1 MRLEHYWYRKN
12 AISTLLLPL
21 SWAYQGLSQVRRA
34 YYRQLN
40 QRRSR
45 PSVPVVV
52 VGNVTV
58 GGTGKTPLINWLAD
72 LLKARG
78 YKPGIV
84 SRGYGGRTKS
94 WPQFVN
100 NDSDPTQV
108 GDEPVLI
115 ASHCRCPV
123 VVDPNRS
130 TALYT
135 LLNASDCDV
144 ILSDDG
150 LQHYALIRDIE
161 IAVIDGDRRFGN
173 GYCLPAGPL
182 RESPRRLRQVDFV
195 VANGRARDSE
205 ISMNLEGEYAV
216 NLMEPAHQRPL
227 NQFSRSRI
235 HAIAGIGNPNR
246 FFEMLKRRGL
256 EIDDHPFPDHFLF
269 TARDL
274 EFQDRV
280 PVLMTE
286 KDAVKIK
293 RFAKPNFWY
302 VPIQAVLEPGFADS
316 LITTLRRTRH
326 G

>member
-1 MRLEHYWYRKN
+1 MRLESYWYRKT

-21 SWAYQGLSQVRRA
+21 SWLYRGLSQVRRA

-45 PSVPVVV
+45 PTVPVIV
-52 VGNVTV
+52 VGNITV
-58 GGTGKTPLINWLAD
+58 GGTGKTPLVNWLAD
-72 LLKARG
+72 TLKAHG

-84 SRGYGGRTKS
+84 SRGYGGHSKS
-94 WPQFVN
+94 WPQFVSH
-100 NDSDPTQV
+100 DSDPTQV

-115 ASHCRCPV
+115 AAHCRCPV
-123 VVDPNRS
+123 VVDPQRNN
-130 TALYT
+130 AVQT
-135 LLNASDCDV
+135 LLNVSDCDV

-182 RESPRRLRQVDFV
+182 RESPGRLRQVDFV
-195 VANGRARDSE
+195 VTNGRARDSE
-205 ISMNLEGEYAV
+205 VFMDLQGEYAV
-216 NLMEPAHQRPL
+216 NLMEPANQRPL
-227 NQFSRSRI
+227 DYFSGSRI

-256 EIDDHPFPDHFLF
+256 DIDDHPFPDHFLF
-269 TARDL
+269 TAQDV
-274 EFQDRV
+274 EFQDSV

-302 VPIQAVLEPGFADS
+302 VPIQAILEPSFADT
-316 LITTLRRTRH
+316 LIATLKRTRY